1 MAAGGSTGRAPADGT
16 LAAVTDPPTDPPTDP
31 STDPTT
37 DGAPPAPVDPADI
50 DDAGLDA
57 LEADLATIEVA
68 MERVDS
74 GDLEGYE
81 SVAARLD
88 EGSSGAPD

>member
-1 MAAGGSTGRAPADGT
+1 MQEPADGT
-16 LAAVTDPPTDPPTDP
+16 LAAVTDP

-37 DGAPPAPVDPADI
+37 DGAPPAPVDASDI
-50 DDAGLDA
+50 DDAELDA

-74 GDLEGYE
+74 GDLEGYG

>member
-1 MAAGGSTGRAPADGT
+1 MDA
-16 LAAVTDPPTDPPTDP
+16 
-31 STDPTT
+31 
-37 DGAPPAPVDPADI
+37 ADI
-50 DDAGLDA
+50 DDAELDA

-81 SVAARLD
+81 SVTARLD

>member
-16 LAAVTDPPTDPPTDP
+16 LAAVTDP

-74 GDLEGYE
+74 GDLEGYG
-81 SVAARLD
+81 SVATRLD

>member
-1 MAAGGSTGRAPADGT
+1 MLAPADGT
-16 LAAVTDPPTDPPTDP
+16 LAAVTDP

-37 DGAPPAPVDPADI
+37 DGAPPAPVDASDI
-50 DDAGLDA
+50 DDAELDA

>member
-16 LAAVTDPPTDPPTDP
+16 LAAVTDPTTDPP
-31 STDPTT
+31 TDPTT

-74 GDLEGYE
+74 GDLEGYG

>member
-1 MAAGGSTGRAPADGT
+1 MLAPADGT
-16 LAAVTDPPTDPPTDP
+16 LAVVTDP

-37 DGAPPAPVDPADI
+37 DGAPPAAVDASDI
-50 DDAGLDA
+50 DDAELDA

-81 SVAARLD
+81 SVSTRLD
-88 EGSSGAPD
+88 GGSSGASD

>member
-1 MAAGGSTGRAPADGT
+1 MTN
-16 LAAVTDPPTDPPTDP
+16 P

-37 DGAPPAPVDPADI
+37 SDAPPAPVDAADI
-50 DDAGLDA
+50 DDAELDA

-81 SVAARLD
+81 SAATRLD
-88 EGSSGAPD
+88 EASPEASD

>member
-1 MAAGGSTGRAPADGT
+1 MLAPADGT
-16 LAAVTDPPTDPPTDP
+16 LAVVTDP
-31 STDPTT
+31 STDPST
-37 DGAPPAPVDPADI
+37 DGAPPAPVDGFDI
-50 DDAGLDA
+50 DDAELDA

-81 SVAARLD
+81 SVSTRLD
-88 EGSSGAPD
+88 EGSSGASD

>member
-1 MAAGGSTGRAPADGT
+1 M
-16 LAAVTDPPTDPPTDP
+16 TDP
-31 STDPTT
+31 SNDPTVE
-37 DGAPPAPVDPADI
+37 GAVPTPADAPDI
-50 DDAGLDA
+50 DDAELDA

-74 GDLEGYE
+74 GDLEGYG

-88 EGSSGAPD
+88 EDSSGASD

>member
-1 MAAGGSTGRAPADGT
+1 MAVGGSTGLAPADGT
-16 LAAVTDPPTDPPTDP
+16 LAAVTDP

-37 DGAPPAPVDPADI
+37 DGVPPAPVDAPDI
-50 DDAGLDA
+50 DDAELDA

-81 SVAARLD
+81 SVAACLD
-88 EGSSGAPD
+88 EGSSGEPD